1 MPEWKEE
8 ILRRLAP
15 LKLAP
20 TREADIVDELSQHL
34 DDRYQELLASGQS
47 EDAAFRSAL
56 DELKGEELLAR
67 SLKPVEKAF
76 YREPIVPG
84 KAGTTF
90 FDGILQDIR
99 FAFRM
104 FRKSP
109 GFTAVAVLTLALG
122 IGANTAIFS
131 LINAVML
138 RSLPIHNPQQLLIVE
153 WRAAHDPN
161 TSSSY
166 SWSACPGISTDSSAP
181 PGGCTFSYP
190 TFEQLH
196 SRSDIFSDLCA
207 FIASQDE
214 HLTLNGS
221 VSMAS
226 GFLVSGDFFATLG
239 ARAAL
244 GRTLGPAD
252 DQLGSQPT
260 AMLSYAFW
268 KGRFN
273 GDPSI
278 IGKSILLEKTLFT
291 VVGITAPEFTGIDP
305 GLPVDVWMPLSSQ
318 AYVAPYFPKRT
329 AANSTWLEMM
339 ARLKPGVSRSQAQS
353 ALSVVFA
360 NAAATG
366 STAMFKPTDSPKIEL
381 ISAERG
387 LTSLRRE
394 FSQPLF
400 VLMACVGII
409 LLIACA
415 NVGGLFLARA
425 SSRRQEIAIRLT
437 LGATRGR
444 VARQLL
450 TESLLTSL
458 LGAALGI
465 LLAYWS
471 ASALTAFLSAN
482 SYSPID
488 LDVRPDGL
496 VLAFTIAV
504 AVLAAVLFG
513 LAPALQGT
521 RMDLATAIKGAGNKP
536 VAFFGAHR
544 FPFSSLLVVAQAA
557 LSIVVLAGAGLLVRT
572 LINLERMNV
581 GFETD
586 HLLLFSVDMTIAGH
600 TVFDKSPQVYQLDR
614 ALQTRLAALPG
625 VTSATYSMVPL
636 LSGGSMTDDFK
647 LPAAPPSSAFSADE
661 LPVGPDFF
669 ETVRI
674 PLVSGRTFTPADFE
688 SSGKLQPALINQ
700 SFAKKLFGTANPLGR
715 GVGGGDSKEAQWQI
729 IGVVGDAKYNSL
741 REAIAPTIYTL
752 QKRSGAEFELRTRS
766 NPTALIASVRDAVT
780 HVNSRLL
787 LSDFKSQT
795 EQIDQLLYQERL
807 VAGLSSLFG
816 ALSLLL
822 ACIGLYGM
830 LSYEI
835 VRRTRELGIRVALG
849 AQRRDLLRFVVS
861 QGIFLMLIGAA
872 VGISAAIGV
881 TRFVASLLY
890 GVHAA
895 DPLTFAVVSLLL
907 LAVALLACYIP
918 ARRATRIDPMVA
930 LRYE

>member
-1 MPEWKEE
+1 MNF
-8 ILRRLAP
+8 LRRILLRLHATFR
-15 LKLAP
+15 KGH
-20 TREADIVDELSQHL
+20 R
-34 DDRYQELLASGQS
+34 DRM
-47 EDAAFRSAL
+47 FT
-56 DELKGEELLAR
+56 EELQTHLSLLIDQNIAR
-67 SLKPVEKAF
+67 GMSPEAARRAAKLSLGGADQITESVRDHRGLPLLD
-76 YREPIVPG
+76 
-84 KAGTTF
+84 TLT
-90 FDGILQDIR
+90 QDIR

-104 FRKSP
+104 LRKSP

-166 SWSACPGISTDSSAP
+166 NWSACPGISNDSSAP
-181 PGGCTFSYP
+181 PAGCTFSYP
-190 TFEQLH
+190 AFEQLR
-196 SRSDIFSDLCA
+196 SRTDIFSDLCA
-207 FIASQDE
+207 FIASQPE

-221 VSMAS
+221 VSMAN

-239 ARAAL
+239 VRAAL

-268 KGRFN
+268 KSRFN

-278 IGKSILLEKTLFT
+278 IGKSILLEKTLFM
-291 VVGITAPEFTGIDP
+291 VVGITAPEFTGINP
-305 GLPVDVWMPLSSQ
+305 GRSVDVWIPLSSQ

-353 ALSVVFA
+353 ALSVLFA
-360 NAAATG
+360 NATATG
-366 STAMFKPTDSPKIEL
+366 STAMFKPADSPRLEL
-381 ISAERG
+381 INASRG

-400 VLMACVGII
+400 ALMACVGII

-425 SSRRQEIAIRLT
+425 SSRRQEIAMRLT

-444 VARQLL
+444 VTRQLL

-458 LGAALGI
+458 LGAVLGV

-496 VLAFTIAV
+496 VLMFTIAV

-521 RMDLATAIKGAGNKP
+521 RIDLAPAIKGVGNKP
-536 VAFFGAHR
+536 MAFFAAHR
-544 FPFSSLLVVAQAA
+544 LSFSSLLVVTQVA

-572 LINLERMNV
+572 LVNLERMNV

-586 HLLLFSVDMTIAGH
+586 HLLLFSVDMTMSGH
-600 TVFDKSPQVYQLDR
+600 RGLDNSPQVYQLDR

-625 VTSATYSMVPL
+625 VASATYSMVPL
-636 LSGGSMTDDFK
+636 LSGGNMTDDFK
-647 LPAAPPSSAFSADE
+647 LPAAPSSSAFSADD
-661 LPVGPDFF
+661 LPVGPGFF
-669 ETVRI
+669 ETMRI
-674 PLVSGRTFTPADFE
+674 PLLSGRTFTPADFE
-688 SSGKLQPALINQ
+688 SSAKLEPAVINQ
-700 SFAKKLFGTANPLGR
+700 SFAKELFGVANPLGR
-715 GVGGGDSKEAQWQI
+715 GVSESESKEAQWQI
-729 IGVVGDAKYNSL
+729 IGIVSDAKYNSL

-752 QKRSGAEFELRTRS
+752 QKYAGAAFELRTKS
-766 NPTALIASVRDAVT
+766 DPTALIPSVRDAVSQ
-780 HVNSRLL
+780 VNNNLL
-787 LSDFKSQT
+787 LSNFKSQT
-795 EQIDQLLYQERL
+795 GQIDQLLYQERL

-822 ACIGLYGM
+822 ACIGLYGL

-849 AQRRDLLRFVVS
+849 AQRRDLLRLVVG
-861 QGIFLMLIGAA
+861 QGIFLGLIGVAI
-872 VGISAAIGV
+872 GIAAAIGV
-881 TRFVASLLY
+881 TRFVSSMLY
-890 GVHAA
+890 GVHAT
-895 DPLTFAVVSLLL
+895 DPLTFAAVSLLL
-907 LAVALLACYIP
+907 LVVALLACYIP
-918 ARRATRIDPMVA
+918 ARRAVKVDPMVA